1 MLAPETTARR
11 ALRARDP
18 ELCIRLLDSLPR
30 AVIVVDRQGSV
41 VLANDRA
48 AALLERERASIEGAP
63 IETVLVPIELLS
75 RAQPA
80 APTTAEVTLPS
91 GREMHIELAV
101 NELAPGESLEGAIV
115 CSFQDITPVL
125 RLQDERD
132 RLLKLATVG
141 EVLPS
146 ILHELRN
153 PLSAVASALE
163 LLIEEHADDAVRG
176 ELHGIL
182 RELRRALLGLDGI
195 GVVGRDVIS
204 RSLGAVDHAV
214 RDCVGVLA
222 ARAARGGV
230 TLDTDVRSMPLLRV
244 DTAVVRAVVFNL
256 VMNAIHA
263 CREGDRIR
271 ASARVA
277 EGELVIAVADTG
289 PGMAP
294 EVIARCTQ
302 MFFTTK
308 RSGSGLGIPLC
319 AQLAES
325 AGGALEVESELGRG
339 TRVTWRVPVP
349 QDPAETGR

>member
-1 MLAPETTARR
+1 MHASEPSAR
-11 ALRARDP
+11 LLDARHEP
-18 ELCIRLLDSLPR
+18 GLSVRVLDSLPR
-30 AVIVVDRQGSV
+30 AVIVVDAEGV
-41 VLANDRA
+41 VAFANDRA
-48 AALLERERASIEGAP
+48 AALLERERSAIEGARV
-63 IETVLVPIELLS
+63 ESVLVPLEVLS

-80 APTTAEVTLPS
+80 SPTTASVMLPS
-91 GREMHIELAV
+91 GRELHIDLAV
-101 NELAPGESLEGAIV
+101 SQLAPSDSLEGALV
-115 CSFQDITPVL
+115 CSFQDITRLL

-153 PLSAVASALE
+153 PLSAVATALE

-195 GVVGRDVIS
+195 GVVGRDVVS
-204 RSLGAVDHAV
+204 RALGAVDHAV

-230 TLDTDVRSMPLLRV
+230 TLDTDVGSLPLLPI

-271 ASARVA
+271 VSARVD
-277 EGELVIAVADTG
+277 GEHLVLAVADTG
-289 PGMAP
+289 PGMTP
-294 EVIARCTQ
+294 EVIARCTH

-325 AGGALEVESELGRG
+325 AGGALKVESELGRG

-349 QDPAETGR
+349 QAPAEAER

>member
-1 MLAPETTARR
+1 M
-11 ALRARDP
+11 
-18 ELCIRLLDSLPR
+18 RLLDSLPT
-30 AVIVVDRQGSV
+30 AVLVVARGGCIA
-41 VLANDRA
+41 LANDRA
-48 AALLERERASIEGAP
+48 AELLERDRASLEGAP
-63 IETVLVPIELLS
+63 IDSVLVPLS
-75 RAQPA
+75 CLASAHRGERASA
-80 APTTAEVTLPS
+80 RITLSS
-91 GREMHIELAV
+91 GREVDIGFKVTALGAE
-101 NELAPGESLEGAIV
+101 EPQGEDDPLRGALV

-125 RLQDERD
+125 RLREERD

-153 PLSAVASALE
+153 PLSAVATTLE
-163 LLIEEHADDAVRG
+163 LLIEEHESGPVR
-176 ELHGIL
+176 EDLHGVL

-195 GVVGRDVIS
+195 GVLGRDVRS

-214 RDCVGVLA
+214 RESTAVLT

-230 TLDTDVRSMPLLRV
+230 TLDTDMGSMPLLHV

-271 ASARVA
+271 VSGRI
-277 EGELVIAVADTG
+277 EGDDLVIAVADTG
-289 PGMAP
+289 PGMTP
-294 EVIARCTQ
+294 EVRAQCTE

-308 RSGSGLGIPLC
+308 RSGSGLGLPLC

-325 AGGALEVESELGRG
+325 AGGALEVESESGRG

-349 QDPAETGR
+349 PAPAEAQKQEIPRWWR